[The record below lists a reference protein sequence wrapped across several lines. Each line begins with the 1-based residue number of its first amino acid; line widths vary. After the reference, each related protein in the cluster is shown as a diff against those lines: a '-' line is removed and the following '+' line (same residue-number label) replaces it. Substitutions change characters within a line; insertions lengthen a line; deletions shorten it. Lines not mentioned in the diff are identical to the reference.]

1 MLETRLRFIDLATR
15 PLAGKGAAEDL
26 ARGELMDRL
35 AHSSP
40 ATGDDPLEAAID
52 RLEEKAPAAVW
63 KSAALC
69 FGAVLLL
76 CTLIVPVLHGSY
88 RELKRLGGSAIGSAG
103 RGSEEWEERLTAEV
117 DHARRAFL
125 LRNTRAVENDEVV
138 EWFRA
143 AARELPDDPQEF
155 EEFLVD
161 SVLFRRAEA
170 PFFTKGKEID
180 PENGLWALAEMS
192 SLRSHFPPVG
202 MRRRHGSTSPV
213 SPEYLRAVAL
223 VEEAAR
229 APRIESYLPRR
240 SAARLQMLPPVADL
254 ADIADRNS
262 FFARQKRWYQLPV
275 NLNQIWTLKAEE
287 LAHGKDAEG
296 LRRWIALWEQMAL
309 DHLRSPRTRGSVTQ
323 PVYFIHRTAEMLR
336 PYAAELGM
344 APEEARLRQWTAEYA
359 KIMGPLSGG
368 PPSDFYLRVPR
379 SAGLGYSSY
388 AYAVNQGE
396 GPKLMKE
403 LEPGLH
409 AEHALADRFSAV
421 AGAAVFAFLAFLA
434 LLEGWRRA
442 APVRLLAHG
451 LIPLLRTADFA
462 WLVGLGIAF
471 PLAWHVGIMG
481 FTPLGCR
488 DYGVVLGDAIPLL
501 ARAGASLLLSLCLL
515 AQAGRWRLA
524 KRGGAFG
531 LRPAALWPG
540 WVVCGVAALVVPLS
554 GLARYWPTLDEEYL
568 ACACAITGVPL
579 LWLLWRAGSLVFGP
593 GHAALGGVLLCR
605 MVMPALLL
613 GSLFLL
619 GLAPLLKQEERRWVA
634 RDSVSGPD
642 PGGSGLSRIDA
653 RSEEEI
659 CRRLLEAME

>member
-15 PLAGKGAAEDL
+15 PLAGKGGAENL

-35 AHSSP
+35 AHSTP
-40 ATGDDPLEAAID
+40 AGGDDSLETVIV

-69 FGAVLLL
+69 FGAGFLL
-76 CTLIVPVLHGSY
+76 CTMIVPILHGSY

-103 RGSEEWEERLTAEV
+103 GVSEEWEERLTAEV
-117 DHARRAFL
+117 DPSRRAFL
-125 LRNTRAVENDEVV
+125 LRNTYPGANEEVA

-143 AARELPDDPQEF
+143 KAKELPDDPQEF

-161 SVLFRRAEA
+161 SALFRRAEA
-170 PFFTKGKEID
+170 PLFAKGKEID

-192 SLRSHFPPVG
+192 SLGSHFPSVG
-202 MRRRHGSTSPV
+202 MRKRHGATFPL

-240 SAARLQMLPPVADL
+240 SAARLQMLPPVMDL
-254 ADIADRNS
+254 ADIADRNNFS
-262 FFARQKRWYQLPV
+262 ARQKRWNRLPM
-275 NLNQIWTLKAEE
+275 NLNQIWALKAEE
-287 LAHGKDAEG
+287 LVHGKDVEG
-296 LRRWIALWEQMAL
+296 LRRWIALWEQMTL
-309 DHLRSPRTRGSVTQ
+309 DDLRSPGARGSVTQ
-323 PVYFIHRTAEMLR
+323 TAYFIHRTAEMLR

-344 APEEARLRQWTAEYA
+344 APEEARLGQWSAEYR
-359 KIMGPLSGG
+359 KIMGPLSGS
-368 PPSDFYLRVPR
+368 PPSDFYLRVPL
-379 SAGLGYSSY
+379 SARLGYSSY
-388 AYAVNQGE
+388 AYAVNGVE

-421 AGAAVFAFLAFLA
+421 AGAGIFALLAFLA

-442 APVRLLAHG
+442 ASVRFLAHG
-451 LIPLLRTADFA
+451 ILPLLRAVDFV
-462 WLVGLGIAF
+462 WLIGLGIAF
-471 PLAWHVGIMG
+471 PLAWHVGIMRL
-481 FTPLGCR
+481 TPFGCR
-488 DYGVVLGDAIPLL
+488 DFGIVLGDAIPLL
-501 ARAGASLLLSLCLL
+501 ARAGGSLLLSLCLL

-568 ACACAITGVPL
+568 ACACAIMGVPL

-613 GSLFLL
+613 GSLLLL
-619 GLAPLLKQEERRWVA
+619 GLAPLLKQEERRWIA
-634 RDSVSGPD
+634 RDTVSGPD
-642 PGGSGLSRIDA
+642 SGGSELSRIDA

-659 CRRLLEAME
+659 YRRLLEAME